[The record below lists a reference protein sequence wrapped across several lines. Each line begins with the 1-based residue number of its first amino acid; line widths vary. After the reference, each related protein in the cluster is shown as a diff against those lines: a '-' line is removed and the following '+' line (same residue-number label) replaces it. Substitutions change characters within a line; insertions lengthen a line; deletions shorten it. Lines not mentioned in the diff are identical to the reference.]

1 MSTFRYGSANGDECS
16 TRERRSVLLRTGAG
30 MLAAAGATLCWPA
43 TAAAAADETEA
54 LQLARQWIDRL
65 NRRDMAGLTAILADD
80 FLYTAKALNP
90 PEFRLHNN
98 RDKFLKEVRDTGV
111 GSRFKKLVRM
121 KVVSELGA
129 GNRAVLETE
138 GYSEL
143 DDGFVYANVYCFNF
157 WTDGGKI
164 TAIHD
169 YCCTHTA
176 WLLLQHMKETSK
188 PAAAS

>member
-1 MSTFRYGSANGDECS
+1 MKIPKNTSAAVGKPLAFN
-16 TRERRSVLLRTGAG
+16 RRSLLKNTGAG
-30 MLAAAGATLCWPA
+30 MLLAAGTGLSWPA
-43 TAAAAADETEA
+43 ATEAAADAGESLT
-54 LQLARQWIDRL
+54 LARQWIDRL
-65 NRRDMAGLTAILADD
+65 NRRDMPGLTAILSDD
-80 FLYTAKALNP
+80 FLYTAKARNP
-90 PEFRLHNN
+90 PEFMLHNN
-98 RDKFLKEVRDTGV
+98 REKFLQEVRDTGV
-111 GSRFKKLVRM
+111 GSRFKKLVMM

-157 WTDGGKI
+157 WTESGKI

-176 WLLLQHMKETSK
+176 WLLLQHLKETTK
-188 PAAAS
+188 PKAG